1 MAMARGYSEKAKL
14 IWSVPPEYVIPPNPD
29 PNDPKLPK
37 PPSGT
42 HRHYLSTPAGHLE
55 VLYALP
61 NHKTIDSP
69 AEESWKSPVLFLHG
83 GFGSA
88 NCYSN
93 FLPRFAERGHPVYSL
108 SLRGHGR
115 SWRPSYWALYFTPKQ
130 VLADDVAA
138 GLKFIRE
145 RHPNAGPTTLVGHSS
160 GGGLSQHVIDS
171 GKGEGVGKLV
181 VLAGIPSFGG
191 QVLFNHGF
199 LTNTLI
205 RLHLIDGEFISTGLS
220 LILGSLSAFYGRL
233 TWVIGSLYHPRSPLS
248 STRLV
253 HRAFFSPT
261 YPIGKV
267 QEFEAEMSPFESMS
281 WPSGMMFP
289 FVSRKRLLSKLTK
302 LNARAPLLTIGG
314 AQDKLVS
321 VPIMRRLA
329 HLYAATSV
337 GIHAAGHA
345 VTEKKFRFKDVSS
358 KQDGFVPGVT
368 RTENEREKEQG
379 KIWFAEIKAPG
390 AGHNLMR
397 DDGWERCANVIE
409 AFLDEE
415 L

>member
-93 FLPRFAERGHPVYSL
+93 FLPYALFNSWWFAERGHPVYSL

-115 SWRPSYWALYFTPKQ
+115 SWCPSYWALYFTPKQ

-191 QVLFNHGF
+191 QVLFNNGF

-220 LILGSLSAFYGRL
+220 LILGSLSAFYG
-233 TWVIGSLYHPRSPLS
+233 I
-248 STRLV
+248 

-302 LNARAPLLTIGG
+302 HNARAPLLTIGG

-345 VTEKKFRFKDVSS
+345 ATEKKLRFKDVSS
-358 KQDGFVPGVT
+358 KQDGFVSGVT
-368 RTENEREKEQG
+368 RTENEKEKEQG

>member
-93 FLPRFAERGHPVYSL
+93 FLPYALFNSWRFAERGHPVYSL

-171 GKGEGVGKLV
+171 GKGEG
-181 VLAGIPSFGG
+181 
-191 QVLFNHGF
+191 
-199 LTNTLI
+199 
-205 RLHLIDGEFISTGLS
+205 
-220 LILGSLSAFYGRL
+220 
-233 TWVIGSLYHPRSPLS
+233 
-248 STRLV
+248 
-253 HRAFFSPT
+253 
-261 YPIGKV
+261 V

>member
-1 MAMARGYSEKAKL
+1 MARAYSEKIKL
-14 IWSVPPEYVIPPNPD
+14 IWSVPPEYIVPPNSD
-29 PNDPKLPK
+29 SNDPKLPS
-37 PPSGT
+37 PPPGT
-42 HRHYLSTPAGHLE
+42 NRHYLSTPAGHLE
-55 VLYALP
+55 VLYAFP
-61 NHKTIDSP
+61 GRATINSP
-69 AEESWKSPVLFLHG
+69 VEESWKAPVLFLHG

-93 FLPRFAERGHPVYSL
+93 FLPWFAERGHPVYSL

-115 SWRPSYWALYFTPKQ
+115 SWRPSYWALYFTPKH
-130 VLADDVAA
+130 VLAEDVAVTL
-138 GLKFIRE
+138 GFIRQ

-160 GGGLSQHVIDS
+160 GGGLSQHVVDS

-191 QVLFNHGF
+191 WRVYLNWFILDPWFPIRVLW
-199 LTNTLI
+199 
-205 RLHLIDGEFISTGLS
+205 D
-220 LILGSLSAFYGRL
+220 
-233 TWVIGSLYHPRSPLS
+233 LYHPRSPLS

-261 YPIGKV
+261 YPIEKV
-267 QEFEAEMSPFESMS
+267 QAFELEMSPYESMS

-289 FVSRKRLLSKLTK
+289 FISRKRLLTNLVAHNT
-302 LNARAPLLTIGG
+302 RVPLLTIGG

-337 GIHAAGHA
+337 GIHAAG
-345 VTEKKFRFKDVSS
+345 TITKKRFEFKDVSIL
-358 KQDGFVPGVT
+358 QDGFTSGVT
-368 RTENEREKEQG
+368 QTSEEKEKERG
-379 KIWFAEIKAPG
+379 KVWFAKIEAPG

-397 DDGWERCANVIE
+397 DDGWEKCARVIE
-409 AFLDEE
+409 AFLDE
-415 L
+415 

>member
-1 MAMARGYSEKAKL
+1 MARAYSEKIKL
-14 IWSVPPEYVIPPNPD
+14 VWGIPPEYIVPPNPN
-29 PNDPKLPK
+29 PNDPNLPA

-42 HRHYLSTPAGHLE
+42 HRHYLSTSVGHLE

-61 NHKTIDSP
+61 GHVTIDSP
-69 AEESWKSPVLFLHG
+69 VGESWKAPVLFLHG

-93 FLPRFAERGHPVYSL
+93 FLPWFAERGHPVYSL

-115 SWRPSYWALYFTPKQ
+115 SWRPSYWALYFTPKR
-130 VLADDVAA
+130 VLADDVASA
-138 GLKFIRE
+138 LKFIRK

-171 GKGEGVGKLV
+171 GKGESVGKLV

-191 QVLFNHGF
+191 WIVYLNWFILDPWFPIRVLW
-199 LTNTLI
+199 
-205 RLHLIDGEFISTGLS
+205 D
-220 LILGSLSAFYGRL
+220 
-233 TWVIGSLYHPRSPLS
+233 LYHPRSPLS

-253 HRAFFSPT
+253 HRAFFAPT
-261 YPIGKV
+261 CPIEKV
-267 QEFEAEMSPFESMS
+267 RAFEAEMSPYESMS

-289 FVSRKRLLSKLTK
+289 FISRKRLLTNL
-302 LNARAPLLTIGG
+302 LAHNAQAPLLTIGG

-329 HLYAATSV
+329 HLYAATVV
-337 GIHAAGHA
+337 GINAGGTTA
-345 VTEKKFRFKDVSS
+345 KKKPGFKDVSGLQGEFIS
-358 KQDGFVPGVT
+358 GVT
-368 RTENEREKEQG
+368 QTRGEKKREQG
-379 KIWFAEIKAPG
+379 KVWFAEIAAPG

-397 DDGWERCANVIE
+397 DDGWEKCARVVE
-409 AFLDEE
+409 SFLDEE
-415 L
+415 LLKN

>member
-1 MAMARGYSEKAKL
+1 MARAYGERIKL
-14 IWSVPPEYVIPPNPD
+14 TWNISPEYIVPPNPD
-29 PNDPKLPK
+29 PNDPKLPS
-37 PPSGT
+37 PPPRT
-42 HRHYLSTPAGHLE
+42 NRHYLSTPAGHLE
-55 VLYALP
+55 VLYAFP
-61 NHKTIDSP
+61 GGATIDSP
-69 AEESWKSPVLFLHG
+69 VEESWKAPVLFLHG

-93 FLPRFAERGHPVYSL
+93 FLPWFAERGHPVYSL

-115 SWRPSYWALYFTPKQ
+115 SWHPSYWALYFTPKH
-130 VLADDVAA
+130 VLAEDVAA
-138 GLKFIRE
+138 ALGFIRR

-160 GGGLSQHVIDS
+160 GGGLSQHVVDA

-191 QVLFNHGF
+191 WRVYLNWFILDPWFPIRVLW
-199 LTNTLI
+199 
-205 RLHLIDGEFISTGLS
+205 D
-220 LILGSLSAFYGRL
+220 
-233 TWVIGSLYHPRSPLS
+233 LYHPRSPLS

-261 YPIGKV
+261 YPIEKV
-267 QEFEAEMSPFESMS
+267 QAFESEMSPYESMS

-289 FVSRKRLLSKLTK
+289 FISRKRLLTNLVIH
-302 LNARAPLLTIGG
+302 NARIPLLTIGG
-314 AQDKLVS
+314 AQDTLVS

-337 GIHAAGHA
+337 GIHAAG
-345 VTEKKFRFKDVSS
+345 TKSKKRLGFKDVSML
-358 KQDGFVPGVT
+358 QDGFTSGVT
-368 RTENEREKEQG
+368 RTNEEKEKERG
-379 KIWFAEIKAPG
+379 KVWFAKIEAPG

-397 DDGWERCANVIE
+397 DDGWEKCAHVIE

-415 L
+415 V

>member
-1 MAMARGYSEKAKL
+1 MARAYNEKMKL
-14 IWSVPPEYVIPPNPD
+14 VWSVPSEYVVPPNPD
-29 PNDPKLPK
+29 PNDPKLPG
-37 PPSGT
+37 PPHGT
-42 HRHYLSTPAGHLE
+42 QRYYLSTPAGHLE
-55 VLYALP
+55 ILYALP
-61 NHKTIDSP
+61 GSAAIDSP
-69 AEESWKSPVLFLHG
+69 VDKSWKAPVLFLHG

-93 FLPRFAERGHPVYSL
+93 FLPWFAERGHPVYSL

-115 SWRPSYWALYFTPKQ
+115 SWRPSYWALYFTPKH

-138 GLKFIRE
+138 GLKFIGK

-191 QVLFNHGF
+191 WRVYLNWFIIDPWFPIRVLW
-199 LTNTLI
+199 
-205 RLHLIDGEFISTGLS
+205 D
-220 LILGSLSAFYGRL
+220 
-233 TWVIGSLYHPRSPLS
+233 LYHPRSPLS

-253 HRAFFSPT
+253 HRAFFAPT
-261 YPIGKV
+261 YSIDKV
-267 QEFEAEMSPFESMS
+267 QAFEAEMSPFESMS

-289 FVSRKRLLSKLTK
+289 FVSRKRLLSNLTK
-302 LNARAPLLTIGG
+302 HYNARAPLLTICG
-314 AQDKLVS
+314 AQDRLVS
-321 VPIMRRLA
+321 VLIMRRLA

-337 GIHAAGHA
+337 GIHAGG
-345 VTEKKFRFKDVSS
+345 TTSKRQLGFKDVSS
-358 KQDGFVPGVT
+358 RQDGFVSGVS
-368 RTENEREKEQG
+368 RTNEERERERG
-379 KIWFAEIKAPG
+379 KVWFAEIKAPG

-397 DDGWERCANVIE
+397 DDGWERCASVIE